1 MSVKVDF
8 KLSVSEAVEI
18 RHLLESRKTQLEAYI
33 LAKYTSEEERE
44 QCQDELALVQSLRRM
59 FE

>member
-8 KLSVSEAVEI
+8 KLTVTEAVEI
-18 RHLLESRKTQLEAYI
+18 RHLLESRKTQLETWI
-33 LAKYTSEEERE
+33 LASHTSEEERE
-44 QCQDELALVQSLRRM
+44 KCHQELEIVQSLRRI